1 MDFSIPFN
9 KAWGVYQKAFI
20 DITVGYLL
28 MLIVSILSLGLLF
41 PGVYYGYNLLILKAL
56 RGKPITPTDVFDGM
70 RQYWNLSI
78 LLIYAGIIV
87 LLLGITIIGIIPAML
102 IATWWM
108 YAGLFVVDKNYSI
121 TKSMLASK
129 NIVRKNNVWLHL
141 VFLIILAVI
150 GNAGF
155 SLAFIGGL
163 VTMPF
168 SMVVLCAAY
177 EQEAK
182 PDKKH

>member
-9 KAWGVYQKAFI
+9 KAWAAYQKNFV

-28 MLIVSILSLGLLF
+28 MLVVSVLSLGLLF
-41 PGVYYGYNLLILKAL
+41 PGVYFGYKLLILKVL
-56 RGKPITPTDVFDGM
+56 RGQKVTPTDIFDGL
-70 RQYWNLSI
+70 RQYWNLSG
-78 LLIYAGIIV
+78 LLIYAGLI
-87 LLLGITIIGIIPAML
+87 LMLLGITIIGIIPAIL

-108 YAGLFVVDKNYSI
+108 YAGLFIVDKNYSI
-121 TKSMLASK
+121 SRAMLASK
-129 NIVRKNNVWLHL
+129 NIVRKKNVWLHFI
-141 VFLIILAVI
+141 FLIILAVI

-168 SMVVLCAAY
+168 SLVAFCAAY
-177 EQEAK
+177 EVES
-182 PDKKH
+182 KKGR